1 MRGVCQ
7 KNGSTNTVGVEEI
20 KKERDTPTQSE
31 NDSGLK
37 SEAASEVMNSPG
49 EVCRAIKQEPEE
61 AKIKGSAGAKQSC
74 HNANK
79 DNGADSGIEDG
90 RSSKDV
96 PAQLKNYKEMERKR
110 QHSVSETSQEDSC
123 PTECVGR
130 EMGPKRQRRTSRE
143 DSCDKAPKMSDIS
156 IKKENNED
164 EACKAAID
172 KGLEGFTDHL
182 TVFVL
187 ICRELVFSS
196 VRGRGVE

>member
-1 MRGVCQ
+1 MM
-7 KNGSTNTVGVEEI
+7 KN
-20 KKERDTPTQSE
+20 
-31 NDSGLK
+31 
-37 SEAASEVMNSPG
+37 PG

-79 DNGADSGIEDG
+79 DNGADAGIEDG

-130 EMGPKRQRRTSRE
+130 EMDPKRQRLTSRE
-143 DSCDKAPKMSDIS
+143 DSCDEAPKMALIS
-156 IKKENNED
+156 IKKENDED
-164 EACKAAID
+164 EACKAAIE
-172 KGLEGFTDHL
+172 KGLEGFKDSYC
-182 TVFVL
+182 F
-187 ICRELVFSS
+187 CFDMSRELVFSS
-196 VRGRGVE
+196 